1 MRADDS
7 ITHASSTTRR
17 LADVDA
23 QLERVLRNGELPS
36 AIHPASAIKCQ
47 TVMVAMRDGTRLAT
61 DIYLPPV
68 LPAPVIVVRTPFG
81 RDWEAFGQSA
91 AMLGLAR
98 RGYVSVAQDC
108 RGTGGSEP
116 DSWDYFVYET
126 EDGYDCIEWVTRQP
140 WYGGFIGSWGGSYVG
155 QTQWSMAMHPAMSTL
170 IPSNCTL
177 GVISNT
183 VRLYMFL
190 NAYAHV
196 IGKGEGKVAIPV
208 TEMERW
214 FEPQTMAGGY
224 FNEPLHANF
233 SPPLRERFPELDT
246 LPPVKAKRWL
256 WERFCEMTCAQ
267 RAAFIKQAVGAKN
280 VTSVN
285 FETLPEIF
293 GQQTSI
299 AAITIPKASQRE
311 LASAVGA
318 PPLIRTGWYDWHVHE
333 TLATWQLLRREG
345 RPEVAERARMII
357 SPFAHNMPGYQMG
370 TDAHPELLRMPS
382 YFDQLGLM
390 TRWYQAVRDG
400 ATDRWPRVIY
410 YLMGANEWRVADD
423 WPVPEATPTPF
434 YLQGGG
440 ELSMQPPRQNV
451 PPDRYIYDPKS
462 PTPTLGG
469 SIVSFLYRPGSLDV
483 SEVQRRE
490 DVLTYTS
497 EPLTK
502 DLDVVGP
509 LRAIIYASS
518 SARDTDFSVRLSDVF
533 PDGRAIVLQ
542 SGILRARYR
551 VLAEPE
557 LLEPGRIYRF
567 EIDMWATANRFT
579 AGHRV
584 RVDIS
589 SADFP
594 RYDRNSN
601 LGGGPGDHVPAQ
613 QAIHHDAKHSSH
625 VILPILER

>member
-1 MRADDS
+1 M
-7 ITHASSTTRR
+7 TRR
-17 LADVDA
+17 LGDIDA
-23 QLERVLRNGELPS
+23 HLEQILKNGELSP

-91 AMLGLAR
+91 AMLALAR

-196 IGKGEGKVAIPV
+196 IGKGEGKVSIPV

-214 FEPQTMAGGY
+214 FEPRTMAGGY
-224 FNEPLHANF
+224 FNEPLHTSF
-233 SPPLRERFPELDT
+233 STVLHERFPELSK
-246 LPPVKAKRWL
+246 LPLLQAKRWL
-256 WERFCEMTCAQ
+256 WERYCEMSCAQ
-267 RAAFIKQAVGAKN
+267 RAEFIKQAVGAKN

-293 GQQTSI
+293 GQQISI
-299 AAITIPKASQRE
+299 AAITIPKPSQQE
-311 LASAVGA
+311 LATAIGA

-345 RPEVAERARMII
+345 RPDVAERARMII
-357 SPFAHNMPGYQMG
+357 SPFAHNMPGYQMDA
-370 TDAHPELLRMPS
+370 DAHPELLRMPS
-382 YFDQLGLM
+382 YFDQVGLM
-390 TRWYQAVRDG
+390 TRWYQAVRDQ

-410 YLMGANEWRVADD
+410 YLLGANQWQVADD
-423 WPVPEATPTPF
+423 WPVPEATPTAF
-434 YLQGGG
+434 YLQAGGK
-440 ELSMQPPRQNV
+440 LATDPPPRAE
-451 PPDRYIYDPKS
+451 PPDRYVYDPKS

-497 EPLTK
+497 EPLDN

-509 LRAIIYASS
+509 LRAILHASS

-551 VLAEPE
+551 DIGAPE
-557 LLEPGRIYRF
+557 LLEPGRVYRF
-567 EIDMWATANRFT
+567 EIDMWATANRFK
-579 AGHRV
+579 AGHRL
-584 RVDIS
+584 RVDVC

-601 LGGGPGDHVPAQ
+601 LGGAPGDHVPAQ
-613 QAIHHDAKHSSH
+613 QAIYHDSQHPSH
-625 VILPILER
+625 VILPILRS